1 MNPDLEPLLEV
12 PLQLEAVPPPHHL
25 RPLPLDPHL
34 LLSLR
39 KLPLWMQSIVHCFE
53 SYISSSCKFLL
64 YKVNIMFRTLSDLS
78 LDIIFCIY
86 SSHLYLPANPPLHWP
101 LFSRIEPMLVTPFV
115 LVN

>member
-53 SYISSSCKFLL
+53 SYISPSCKFLL
-64 YKVNIMFRTLSDLS
+64 NYIYKVNIVSRYYL
-78 LDIIFCIY
+78 
-86 SSHLYLPANPPLHWP
+86 LYLFISPLPSCKPSIALAYVFQDRANV
-101 LFSRIEPMLVTPFV
+101 S
-115 LVN
+115 